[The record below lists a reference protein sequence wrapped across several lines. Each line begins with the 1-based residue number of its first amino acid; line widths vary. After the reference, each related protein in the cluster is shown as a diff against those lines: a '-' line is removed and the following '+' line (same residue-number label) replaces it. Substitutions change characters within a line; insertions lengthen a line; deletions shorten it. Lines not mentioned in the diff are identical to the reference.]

1 MQFAICNSQHEIRFQ
16 KNKNLLHLSVAFWSD
31 FYYMICPIVNCYAVR
46 STIPHVFGKQAFCVT
61 LEDADCS
68 CYKLIEMDS
77 MKGRLSA
84 LLIYATVGLL
94 FLFDFAYSQNIGVL
108 VASPAGLSI
117 ESYKSL
123 QPIHENIYVVRPGDS
138 LIKISRMFDI
148 KPEAIKSENGLK
160 GSKILIGQKLRI
172 PVLASVSAD
181 QNTFKI
187 KVNSSPSYHIYTVRP
202 GDSLIRISQMFDTN
216 PESLKSENELSGSKI
231 LIGQKLRIP
240 TPQSAAANEKVS
252 IAKDAS
258 VLSYTPSAIS
268 TVLLKR
274 DLEED
279 IKEIVPPRRI
289 RLVEAGF
296 KLVGTKY
303 RFGGRSEKYGF
314 DCSGLVKSLFSKFT
328 IDLPHSSREQF
339 KHGEKVDRDKLE
351 EGDLVFFSSGGKT
364 PNHVGIYVG
373 NDQFL
378 HAARKAEKVI
388 VSDLNKLWYSV
399 RYLGARRITDLWWED
414 QSLTT
419 MNN

>member
-1 MQFAICNSQHEIRFQ
+1 
-16 KNKNLLHLSVAFWSD
+16 
-31 FYYMICPIVNCYAVR
+31 
-46 STIPHVFGKQAFCVT
+46 
-61 LEDADCS
+61 
-68 CYKLIEMDS
+68 
-77 MKGRLSA
+77 MKGRFFTLLFYTTSA
-84 LLIYATVGLL
+84 L
-94 FLFDFAYSQNIGVL
+94 FLFDSAYSQNIGVL

-117 ESYKSL
+117 ETHKSL
-123 QPIHENIYVVRPGDS
+123 QPVYENIYEVRPGDS

-172 PVLASVSAD
+172 PVPASVSAD
-181 QNTFKI
+181 RNTYKI
-187 KVNSSPSYHIYTVRP
+187 KDDSPRSHKIYTVCP
-202 GDSLIRISQMFDTN
+202 GDSLIRISRMFATN
-216 PESLKSENELSGSKI
+216 PEAIKSENSLKSSKI

-240 TPQSAAANEKVS
+240 IPQSAGATEKVS
-252 IAKDAS
+252 ITADAP
-258 VLSYTPSAIS
+258 VFSYTPSAIS

-274 DLEED
+274 DLETD
-279 IKEIVPPRRI
+279 IEVTVPPRRI

-303 RFGGRSEKYGF
+303 RFGGLSEKYGF
-314 DCSGLVKSLFSKFT
+314 DCSGLVKNLFSKFT

-373 NDQFL
+373 NGQFL

-388 VSDLNKLWYSV
+388 VSDLDKLWYAM

-414 QSLTT
+414 KNLTT
-419 MNN
+419 VNN